1 MYPILTSVAPMG
13 PKSSIWKPLNDYELL
28 GNKKQQG
35 FCLGFR
41 NTAFKLMFT
50 EFHCNVGYHI
60 CYSSTKYKQEINLS
74 VCPRKALKRALERQ
88 KSSKNTYVNGINI
101 LLDCFL

>member
-1 MYPILTSVAPMG
+1 MYPILISVAPMG

-41 NTAFKLMFT
+41 NTAFKWMFT
-50 EFHCNVGYHI
+50 EFLTLC
-60 CYSSTKYKQEINLS
+60 L
-74 VCPRKALKRALERQ
+74 
-88 KSSKNTYVNGINI
+88 
-101 LLDCFL
+101 